1 MSSNPYRTGCIA
13 AIIVAAAFCA
23 SCRKASN
30 HSDSPAAKTNLQYFS
45 VTGIVNEIERDGKT
59 IVIKHDTI
67 PDFMA
72 AMTMPFNVKSTNE
85 LVGLRRGDKIT
96 FRLSVAAE
104 ESWIDNIRRTGE
116 TAAVPNAPTVSNTPP
131 SISATHPLLDFK
143 FTNEFNQLISFND
156 FRGRAVAFTLFF
168 TRCPIPEFCPRLSKN
183 FSEASQK
190 LRALPNA
197 PTNWHF
203 LSFTFDPDFDTPEV
217 MRAYGTLYG
226 YDSNHWSF
234 VTGPKDKIAE
244 LAQASGVTYTPDGA
258 NYNHNFRTL
267 VIDAAGRLQMNF
279 PISGDL
285 SDHIVTEI
293 LKAAAVTN
301 R

>member
-1 MSSNPYRTGCIA
+1 MPPNFFRAGWFA
-13 AIIVAAAFCA
+13 AIIAAAAFCV
-23 SCRKASN
+23 SCRKAN
-30 HSDSPAAKTNLQYFS
+30 DEISPTEKTSFQFFS
-45 VTGIVNEIERDGKT
+45 VTGVVNQIEPDGKSL
-59 IVIKHDTI
+59 VIKHDEI
-67 PDFMA
+67 PNYMP
-72 AMTMPFNVKSTNE
+72 AMTMPFKVKSTNE
-85 LVGLRRGDKIT
+85 LVGLRPGDRIF
-96 FRLSVAAE
+96 FRLLVAAE
-104 ESWIDNIRRTGE
+104 ESWIDSIRRTGE
-116 TAAVPNAPTVSNTPP
+116 TAEVPTGSMASNTAPP
-131 SISATHPLLDFK
+131 LSVSHPLLDFK
-143 FTNEFNQLISFND
+143 FTNEFNQPISFND

-190 LRALPNA
+190 LRALPSA
-197 PTNWHF
+197 PTNWHL
-203 LSFTFDPDFDTPEV
+203 LSFTFDPDFDSPDV
-217 MRAYGTLYG
+217 LRAYGKLYG

-234 VTGPKDKIAE
+234 VTGPKEKIAE

-258 NYNHNFRTL
+258 NFNHNFRTL

-285 SDHIVTEI
+285 SDYLVTEI